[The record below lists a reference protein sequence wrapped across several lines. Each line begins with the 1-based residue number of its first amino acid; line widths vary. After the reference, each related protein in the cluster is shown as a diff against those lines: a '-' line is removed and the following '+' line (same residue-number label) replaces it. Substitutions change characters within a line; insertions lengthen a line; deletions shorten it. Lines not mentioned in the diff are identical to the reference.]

1 MRVVDCC
8 VEMLLYSTS
17 FRFVFIFS
25 ATSSLSSTSA
35 LEVFASWMIIVSVC
49 NKHQSLIGYRVQAN
63 DCCMLA
69 DIPTVDC
76 GVLMLIVVWHLWEKI
91 LEMTSLTKSQ
101 HGVWAL
107 RLFESSCH
115 LMVCLSER
123 FFLKLAADSRR
134 PSYCP
139 CCRWP
144 CRCCRR
150 FWDVLSW
157 QRSGCWRRVRRDVV
171 WRRRRIWRACCV
183 TCNSPTRPS
192 WRIRWEI
199 CSVCYIAIVT
209 SDGRSINGCNT
220 QV

>member
-1 MRVVDCC
+1 MIVVCC
-8 VEMLLYSTS
+8 RT
-17 FRFVFIFS
+17 FR
-25 ATSSLSSTSA
+25 
-35 LEVFASWMIIVSVC
+35 
-49 NKHQSLIGYRVQAN
+49 R
-63 DCCMLA
+63 
-69 DIPTVDC
+69 
-76 GVLMLIVVWHLWEKI
+76 LIVVCWCWLFLQCVWHLWEKI
-91 LEMTSLTKSQ
+91 LVTTSLTKWR

-123 FFLKLAADSRR
+123 FFLKLAVDSRR
-134 PSYCP
+134 PPCPP

-183 TCNSPTRPS
+183 CFWPGPAWCTCSPTRLS

-209 SDGRSINGCNT
+209 SDGQSINGRNT